1 MTSDLNY
8 EAESVL
14 IQRCTVSPQ
23 AIFKLEN
30 PSTEVLQAAIESD
43 PAIFESALGAF
54 HGRIT
59 TSHLLTALRHFAS
72 TDSVGDL
79 FPDIDQVDTS
89 TSFPPI
95 PHDIVACNEFIDGLS
110 AVWGSMDLRR
120 LPYFVVPRSHIHTH
134 SGQRSVPI
142 TPDPLGQEL
151 FAKRVATEAPELFSK
166 LVAKAPYLALPY
178 YFQVKPVDT
187 SGAPMSIAL
196 KTMEAAAVES
206 EVNSWPQPIQAILPL
221 QHPACDMFCDLSYS
235 LPTDSAQRIL
245 TLSRRAQEATQ
256 ALPPALIAPDPA
268 PFASDYTGLE
278 SLAAHFPA
286 SSDDLEFWL
295 SRVAQH
301 VAQSWPERFIRLAN
315 KLPKQAQARVCD
327 ALCANSYT
335 KATHQ
340 TFTYI
345 ISKSVGEGARLPLPG
360 WTDRHTDHVI
370 ERHPFLISQAGP
382 DIGLA
387 AAIKRCQEDS
397 VVLAHLSRS
406 LLQKVPPEILAKAA
420 SPLLP
425 RVGSKLSKRQLTPE
439 LFDRFIEDVAAG
451 ELRDRRALAEYIQA
465 GRASPQQIIKLCQEL
480 DTNGY
485 DADNQ
490 EVWEAALRKLDE
502 EQRIQLLEIFPQEL
516 AFDASE
522 IGQFSA
528 AEMRLVCR
536 RGLVNLAQVPI
547 TTSAMLAGAADAF
560 ESDDHDSPFGM
571 GLDYS
576 LRNADDLVSVFR
588 MAVQPNQP
596 PAIPARELIL
606 SASFYENTPPEA
618 VAEAVRLHG
627 MNCAVPDDF
636 FYSEAYFSALCE
648 GVAARPDDFGS
659 QGRLLKNTWI
669 AAEQST
675 DAVMAPAISDNLV
688 PAIFPYL
695 EQVASEDPIGVSCP
709 PELIQRL
716 LVKHKATE
724 LSRRSERMMGEG
736 ARMTHARGL

>member
-8 EAESVL
+8 ESERTL
-14 IQRCTVSPQ
+14 IQRCSVSPQ
-23 AIFKLEN
+23 TIFELES
-30 PSTEVLQAAIESD
+30 PSSEVLQAAIESD
-43 PAIFESALGAF
+43 PVIFESALRAF
-54 HGRIT
+54 HARIT
-59 TSHLLTALRHFAS
+59 TSHLLTALKHFAS
-72 TDSVGDL
+72 ENSVGDL
-79 FPDIDQVDTS
+79 FPDIDEVDAAP
-89 TSFPPI
+89 SFSPI
-95 PHDIVACNEFIDGLS
+95 PHDIVACDQFVDGLS

-120 LPYFVVPRSHIHTH
+120 LPYFVVPRSQINTH
-134 SGQRSVPI
+134 SGQHSIPI
-142 TPDPLGQEL
+142 TPDSLAPAL
-151 FAKRVATEAPELFSK
+151 FAKRVQTDTPELFSK

-178 YFQVKPVDT
+178 YFQVKPVDA

-196 KTMEAAAVES
+196 NSMEAAAVES
-206 EVNSWPQPIQAILPL
+206 EVNSWPQPIRAILTL
-221 QHPACDMFCDLSYS
+221 QYPACDMFCDLFFS

-245 TLSRRAQEATQ
+245 TLSRSAQETTQ
-256 ALPPALIAPDPA
+256 ALPPAL
-268 PFASDYTGLE
+268 FASDYTGLE
-278 SLAAHFPA
+278 SLADHFPA

-301 VAQSWPERFIRLAN
+301 LAQNWPERFIRLAN
-315 KLPKQAQARVCD
+315 TLPKQAQARVCD

-360 WTDRHTDHVI
+360 WTDRHTDHVF
-370 ERHPFLISQAGP
+370 ERHPFLISQADP

-406 LLQKVPPEILAKAA
+406 LLQKVPPEILTKAA

-439 LFDRFIEDVAAG
+439 LFDRFIEDVVAG
-451 ELRDRRALAEYIQA
+451 ELKDRRALAEYILA
-465 GRASPQQIIKLCQEL
+465 GRARPQQIIRLCQEV
-480 DTNGY
+480 DANGY

-528 AEMRLVCR
+528 AEMRLLCR
-536 RGLVNLAQVPI
+536 RGLVNLARVPI

-576 LRNADDLVSVFR
+576 LRNADDLVSVLR

-618 VAEAVRLHG
+618 VAEAVRLRG
-627 MNCAVPDDF
+627 MNCAVPDEF

-648 GVAARPDDFGS
+648 GVAARPDDLGS
-659 QGRLLKNTWI
+659 QGRLLNNTWI
-669 AAEQST
+669 ASEQST
-675 DAVMAPAISDNLV
+675 DAVMAPSISDNLV
-688 PAIFPYL
+688 PAIYPYL
-695 EQVASEDPIGVSCP
+695 EQVASEDPIGISCP
-709 PELIQRL
+709 PELLQRM

-724 LSRRSERMMGEG
+724 LSRRSERMMEQG
-736 ARMTHARGL
+736 AQMAHSRGL

>member
-30 PSTEVLQAAIESD
+30 PSSEVLQAAIESD
-43 PAIFESALGAF
+43 PAIFASAMGAF

-95 PHDIVACNEFIDGLS
+95 PHDIVACDEFIDGLS
-110 AVWGSMDLRR
+110 AAWGSIDLRR

-166 LVAKAPYLALPY
+166 LVTKAPYLALPY
-178 YFQVKPVDT
+178 YFQVKPVDAT
-187 SGAPMSIAL
+187 GAPMSIAL
-196 KTMEAAAVES
+196 NSMDIGAVES
-206 EVNSWPQPIQAILPL
+206 EVSSWPQPIQAILPL
-221 QHPACDMFCDLSYS
+221 QYPACGMFCDLSYS

-245 TLSRRAQEATQ
+245 TLCRRAQEATQ

-278 SLAAHFPA
+278 SLTAHFPA

-301 VAQSWPERFIRLAN
+301 VSQSWPERFIRLAN
-315 KLPKQAQARVCD
+315 TLPEQAQARVCD
-327 ALCANSYT
+327 ALCANPYT

-360 WTDRHTDHVI
+360 WTDRHTDHVF
-370 ERHPFLISQAGP
+370 ERHPTLISQADP

-387 AAIKRCQEDS
+387 AAIKRCQKDS

-406 LLQKVPPEILAKAA
+406 LLQKVPPEILANAA

-439 LFDRFIEDVAAG
+439 LFDRFIEDVVAG
-451 ELRDRRALAEYIQA
+451 ELKDRRALAEYIQA
-465 GRASPQQIIKLCQEL
+465 GRARPQQIIRLCQEV
-480 DTNGY
+480 DANGY

-528 AEMRLVCR
+528 AEMRLLCR
-536 RGLVNLAQVPI
+536 RGLVNLARVPI

-576 LRNADDLVSVFR
+576 LRNADDLVSVLR

-627 MNCAVPDDF
+627 MNCAVPDEF

-648 GVAARPDDFGS
+648 GVAARPDDLGS
-659 QGRLLKNTWI
+659 QDRLLNNTWI
-669 AAEQST
+669 ASEQST
-675 DAVMAPAISDNLV
+675 DAVMAPSISDNLV
-688 PAIFPYL
+688 PAIYPYL
-695 EQVASEDPIGVSCP
+695 EQVASEDPIGISCP
-709 PELIQRL
+709 PELLQRM

-724 LSRRSERMMGEG
+724 LSRRSERMMEQG
-736 ARMTHARGL
+736 AQMAHSRGL